1 MSDLLAM
8 SRLFGFCE
16 WANHRFL
23 DAVAPLDA
31 EAFARDLAGS
41 HGGIRGTLVH
51 TYGAEW
57 VWHQRF
63 QGASPPAL
71 PGEDQITSV
80 AGLRERWSTLEAER
94 RAWLASLPEGAGERV
109 VEYRTFRG
117 DAFSSRLLPLVQHVT
132 NHGSYH
138 RGQVAVFLRQLGLK
152 PPATDLVAF
161 DRERAQAS
169 GAASPAAGR

>member
-1 MSDLLAM
+1 MSDKQAFV
-8 SRLFGFCE
+8 RLVDYCD

-31 EAFARDLAGS
+31 EAFARDMKGS

-57 VWHQRF
+57 VWQQRF
-63 QGASPPAL
+63 CGDSPSAL
-71 PGEDQITSV
+71 PGEDQIQDV
-80 AGLRERWSTLEAER
+80 AALRERWAALEAER
-94 RAWLASLPEGAGERV
+94 RAWLEALPPEAGERV
-109 VEYRTFRG
+109 IEYRTFKG
-117 DAFSSRLLPLVQHVT
+117 DAFTGRLLALFQHVT

-152 PPATDLVAF
+152 PPTSDLVAF
-161 DRERAQAS
+161 DRTR
-169 GAASPAAGR
+169 G

>member
-1 MSDLLAM
+1 MSDKSAM
-8 SRLFGFCE
+8 IRLFDYCE
-16 WANHRFL
+16 WANRRFL
-23 DAVAPLDA
+23 DAVAPLDD
-31 EAFARDLAGS
+31 EAFARDLRGS

-71 PGEDQITSV
+71 PGEAEITGV
-80 AGLRERWSTLEAER
+80 EVLRQRWSLLEDER
-94 RAWLASLPEGAGERV
+94 RAWLVSLPEGAGDRV
-109 VEYRTFRG
+109 VDYRTFKG
-117 DAFSSRLLPLVQHVT
+117 DAFSARLLPLVQHVA

-152 PPATDLVAF
+152 PPSTDLAAF
-161 DRERAQAS
+161 DRERAISS
-169 GAASPAAGR
+169 GASAAAQGR